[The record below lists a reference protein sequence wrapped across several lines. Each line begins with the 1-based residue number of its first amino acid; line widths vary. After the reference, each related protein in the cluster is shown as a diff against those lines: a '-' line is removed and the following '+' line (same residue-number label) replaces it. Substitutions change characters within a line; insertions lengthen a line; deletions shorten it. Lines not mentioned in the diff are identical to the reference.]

1 MFIYNKYIGIYLYL
15 LYIHILLVY
24 LVYLYLDIVKHLLK
38 LILKRKINKRWYT
51 KILLKTYLL
60 I

>member
-38 LILKRKINKRWYT
+38 LILKRKINKSIGIQKY
-51 KILLKTYLL
+51 YLRL
-60 I
+60 IC